1 MRALKILL
9 ILAAL
14 ALLLAALLTRP
25 GQVDAVGWAAPPP
38 PADEGVLAEN
48 TDLRQATLMGLG
60 VLDGP
65 EDIAIDRDGHIY
77 TGTVDGR
84 IVRVNRDDGQITLL
98 ANTGGRPL
106 GMEFDEDGS
115 LLVADAHRGLLRV
128 APDGEI
134 EVLTHSVDGQTILFA
149 DDVAIAP
156 DGVIYFTDAS
166 TRFGLD
172 DYQLDLIEGRPNGR
186 LLAFDPDTGE
196 TRVVLEDLYFA
207 NGVTLSADGQ
217 YLLITETGRY
227 RITRYW
233 LDGPRAGTRDLFAE
247 NLPGFPDNISTRPDG
262 SGYWV
267 ALPSRRNPQLDA
279 ISDSPR
285 LRNLTA
291 RLPAWLQPAPEHYG
305 MVLFL
310 DTDGVIRMAPR
321 DPDGEMLY
329 ELTSAV
335 EHEGYLYM
343 GTLGGDRIGRWA
355 IPVY

>member
-1 MRALKILL
+1 MRALKILIVL
-9 ILAAL
+9 VVAVLML
-14 ALLLAALLTRP
+14 TALLTRP
-25 GQVDAVGWAAPPP
+25 GAVDAVGWEAPAPPP
-38 PADEGVLAEN
+38 DDGVLAEN
-48 TDLRQATLMGLG
+48 TDLRQASLMGLG

-65 EDIAIDRDGHIY
+65 EDIAVDRDGHIY

-84 IVRVNRDDGQITLL
+84 IVRVNRNDGQITLL

-128 APDGEI
+128 RADGDV
-134 EVLTHSVDGQTILFA
+134 EVLTSSVNGEPILFA
-149 DDVAIAP
+149 DDVAI
-156 DGVIYFTDAS
+156 GQEGTIYFSDAS
-166 TRFGLD
+166 TRFGLE

-186 LLAFDPDTGE
+186 LLAFDPDSGE
-196 TRVVLEDLYFA
+196 TRVMLEDLYFA

-247 NLPGFPDNISTRPDG
+247 NLPGFPDNISARPDG

-279 ISDSPR
+279 ISHSPR

-305 MVLFL
+305 MVLLL
-310 DTDGVIRMAPR
+310 DKDGAIRMAPR
-321 DPDGEMLY
+321 DPGGEILY

-335 EHEGYLYM
+335 EHDGFLYL

-355 IPVY
+355 IPVD